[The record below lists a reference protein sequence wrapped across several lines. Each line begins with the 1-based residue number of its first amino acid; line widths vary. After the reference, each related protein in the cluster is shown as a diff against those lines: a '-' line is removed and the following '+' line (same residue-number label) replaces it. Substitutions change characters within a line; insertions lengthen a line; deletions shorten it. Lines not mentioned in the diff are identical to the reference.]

1 MKTTEFSKPIVRD
14 IGLNIGKV
22 MSNSLLVDERF
33 RYANGTEQDSVAQ
46 LFHGNFKA
54 HKKNRYHHQLNDLVH
69 TKFTMDKQAVTAAH
83 TLYET
88 FFKWVVTTCAAGTID
103 HEDLAQLLRHFKRV
117 SRKLREM
124 SQAYLLQGD
133 QESAEVV
140 LDKLAH
146 LNAFVQQLK
155 RGLSLADVDKLQE
168 DVKAEQGTQIWLIEI
183 LCAMALINLFVFG
196 LATQL
201 MVLTFGLAG
210 VLIVSLL
217 LKMASIA
224 GLSQPKLRIKKELW
238 AQHQFLKRQAEQ
250 YGSAIQAFQIKAK
263 TQQHA
268 SFKRQLQGQRPV
280 GKRLV
285 MPILR

>member
-1 MKTTEFSKPIVRD
+1 MTTEFSKPIVRD

-22 MSNSLLVDERF
+22 MSNNLLVDKGF
-33 RYANGTEQDSVAQ
+33 RGDNGLEQDSVAQ

-83 TLYET
+83 TIYET
-88 FFKWVVTTCAAGTID
+88 FFKWVVTTCAAGEID
-103 HEDLAQLLRHFKRV
+103 HQDLAQLLRHFKRV
-117 SRKLREM
+117 SRKLKTM
-124 SQAYLLQGD
+124 AQTYLQQGD
-133 QESAEVV
+133 QESAEAI

-146 LNAFVQQLK
+146 LNAFIQQLK

-168 DVKAEQGTQIWLIEI
+168 DEKAEQGTQIWLIELI
-183 LCAMALINLFVFG
+183 CAMALIHLFLFG
-196 LATQL
+196 LATEL

-224 GLSQPKLRIKKELW
+224 GLSQHKLRIKKELW
-238 AQHQFLKRQAEQ
+238 EQHQFLKRQAEL
-250 YGSAIQAFQIKAK
+250 YGNAIQTFQIKAK

-268 SFKRQLQGQRPV
+268 DFKRQLQGQRPT

-285 MPILR
+285 MPLLR